1 MVMIAIIVVIIVIII
16 VIIVVV
22 IIIIII
28 VVVIFVVL
36 TFIYDIVFIL
46 ALHRFYPNNLMHRL
60 NLLLHH
66 HSIGLETDFSHLD
79 RSRVGESARLC
90 GRDRYTACHGHLVF
104 ILVNRTYCLSLC
116 SLTLYLSL

>member
-28 VVVIFVVL
+28 VVVVIFVVL
-36 TFIYDIVFIL
+36 TLIYDIVFII
-46 ALHRFYPNNLMHRL
+46 ALHSSGL
-60 NLLLHH
+60 NLLLLH
-66 HSIGLETDFSHLD
+66 HSIGLETDFSNLD
-79 RSRVGESARLC
+79 RSRVGESARIC